1 MGDVY
6 IEKEILK
13 YIGQIQG
20 VGYTKGLTYKD
31 YRKKRD
37 RIDKLYS
44 ELSKE
49 YKKKNQKGLH
59 LMFKF
64 LDEFEN
70 NYKFKPVKHMKLV
83 DNTIEDIIKMY
94 SSLYKE

>member
-1 MGDVY
+1 MSDEY

-20 VGYTKGLTYKD
+20 VGYTKGLKLKD
-31 YRKKRD
+31 YQKKKD
-37 RIDKLYS
+37 RIDKLYN

-59 LMFKF
+59 MMFKF
-64 LDEFEN
+64 LDEFEK
-70 NYKFKPVKHMKLV
+70 NYNFKSTKPVQSS
-83 DNTIEDIIKMY
+83 IEDIMDF
-94 SSLYKE
+94 YKRLTEED

>member
-1 MGDVY
+1 MSDEY

-20 VGYTKGLTYKD
+20 VGYTKGLKLKD
-31 YRKKRD
+31 YQKKKD
-37 RIDKLYS
+37 RIDKLYN

-59 LMFKF
+59 MMFKF
-64 LDEFEN
+64 LDEFEK
-70 NYKFKPVKHMKLV
+70 NYNFKSTKP
-83 DNTIEDIIKMY
+83 TQSSIEDIIDFY
-94 SSLYKE
+94 NRLTKES

>member
-1 MGDVY
+1 MSDEY

-20 VGYTKGLTYKD
+20 VGYTKGLKLKD
-31 YRKKRD
+31 YQKKKD
-37 RIDKLYS
+37 RINKLYN

-59 LMFKF
+59 MMFKF
-64 LDEFEN
+64 LDEFEK
-70 NYKFKPVKHMKLV
+70 NYNFKSTKPVQSS
-83 DNTIEDIIKMY
+83 IEDILKMCE
-94 SSLYKE
+94 SLCKE

>member
-1 MGDVY
+1 MSDEY

-20 VGYTKGLTYKD
+20 VGYTKGLKLKD
-31 YRKKRD
+31 YQKKKG
-37 RIDKLYS
+37 RINKLYN

-59 LMFKF
+59 MMFKF
-64 LDEFEN
+64 LDEFEK
-70 NYKFKPVKHMKLV
+70 NYKFKPIKPVQNSV
-83 DNTIEDIIKMY
+83 EDVIKY
-94 SSLYKE
+94 YGELYKED

>member
-1 MGDVY
+1 MSDEY

-20 VGYTKGLTYKD
+20 VGYTKGLKLKD
-31 YRKKRD
+31 YKKKKD
-37 RIDKLYS
+37 RIDKLYN

-59 LMFKF
+59 MMFKF
-64 LDEFEN
+64 LDEFEK
-70 NYKFKPVKHMKLV
+70 NYKFKPVKPV
-83 DNTIEDIIKMY
+83 QNSVEDIIDF
-94 SSLYKE
+94 YKRLSEED

>member
-1 MGDVY
+1 MSDVY

-31 YRKKRD
+31 YKKRRD
-37 RIDKLYS
+37 RIDKLCS

-64 LDEFEN
+64 LDKFEN
-70 NYKFKPVKHMKLV
+70 NYKFKPMKHAKLV
-83 DNTIEDIIKMY
+83 DNTIEDILKMCE
-94 SSLYKE
+94 SLYKE

>member
-1 MGDVY
+1 MSDAY

-31 YRKKRD
+31 YKKKRD
-37 RIDKLYS
+37 RIDNLYS
-44 ELSKE
+44 KLSKE
-49 YKKKNQKGLH
+49 YKKKNRKGIH

-64 LDEFEN
+64 LDEFEDK
-70 NYKFKPVKHMKLV
+70 YHFKPRKS
-83 DNTIEDIIKMY
+83 IENSVSDIIKMY
-94 SSLYKE
+94 GNLQ

>member
-1 MGDVY
+1 MSDEY

-20 VGYTKGLTYKD
+20 VGYTKGLKLKD
-31 YRKKRD
+31 YQKKKD
-37 RIDKLYS
+37 RIDKLYN

-59 LMFKF
+59 MMFKF
-64 LDEFEN
+64 LDEFEK
-70 NYKFKPVKHMKLV
+70 NYNFKSTKPAQSS
-83 DNTIEDIIKMY
+83 IEDIMDFY
-94 SSLYKE
+94 NRLTKED